1 MARKQM
7 ITREIKTII
16 YTVKAVTKDDEI
28 TTETIELQASLD
40 TKKVRPALEKACETL
55 GVDMVKI
62 MSSTESV
69 RMYGMEIP
77 EFMAHAVELDP
88 ITRAPLKN
96 D

>member
-28 TTETIELQASLD
+28 TTEKFELQASLD
-40 TKKVRPALEKACETL
+40 TKKVRPALEKACEL
-55 GVDMVKI
+55 LDLDMVKI
-62 MSSTESV
+62 ISSTESV
-69 RMYGMEIP
+69 HLYGMEIP
-77 EFMAHAVELDP
+77 EFMRYAVELDP